1 MATLTKQNFVTA
13 VAPNGLTAARRKAV
27 ELATAAYSPQPVP
40 QPDGSTLRLC
50 WNGRIARGYELL
62 AAARIAKDAARIDVL
77 QKALANLT
85 ERRIETAQAAEDAA
99 STWAAMAAAGGVT
112 VDPNEVYPA
121 ECQCEGCRMQHAWHD
136 HNTARGAYSDALY
149 ALLAPNS
156 HDTPPLLEILA
167 TANEES
173 QRDRLWVHLKRIR
186 DAAATYVAACKA
198 ADTHP
203 NWRAAMFP
211 GEEL

>member
-1 MATLTKQNFVTA
+1 MTA
-13 VAPNGLTAARRKAV
+13 NAIAAAKRQAI
-27 ELATAAYSPQPVP
+27 ELCAAAYSPQEVK
-40 QPDGSTLRLC
+40 QPDGPPLSLC
-50 WNGRIARGYELL
+50 FNGRIARGYELL

-85 ERRIETAQAAEDAA
+85 ERRAETAQAAEDAA

-112 VDPNEVYPA
+112 VNPNEVYPPA
-121 ECQCEGCRMQHAWHD
+121 CQCDGCRLQRAWHD
-136 HNTARGAYSDALY
+136 HNEARGAYSDALY

-167 TANEES
+167 TANEEA

-186 DAAATYVAACKA
+186 DAAAAYVAACKA
-198 ADTHP
+198 ADTRP